1 MQLFLVL
8 LYTYAT
14 WLANFSILFAATA
27 AHCAACTSLAKVE
40 MFAIYCY
47 FTMTAMDMKV
57 DIELTMRTGRVC
69 RLHWK
74 REGWKGENEEVGR
87 GCAVGGAGKSILM

>member
-1 MQLFLVL
+1 M
-8 LYTYAT
+8 
-14 WLANFSILFAATA
+14 

-57 DIELTMRTGRVC
+57 DIELTMRTIAWSADCTG
-69 RLHWK
+69 WK
-74 REGWKGENEEVGR
+74 RGGVEGKGENEEVGR
-87 GCAVGGAGKSILM
+87 GCAVGGVGKSILM